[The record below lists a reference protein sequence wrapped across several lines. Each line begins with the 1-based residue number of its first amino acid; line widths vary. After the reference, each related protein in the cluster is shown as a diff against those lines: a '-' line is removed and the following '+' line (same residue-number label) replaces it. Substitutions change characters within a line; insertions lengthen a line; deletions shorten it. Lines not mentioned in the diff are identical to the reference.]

1 MLAVCNYPALEPE
14 FSPFLLS
21 SKNANMRDSS
31 SAVIFPRQ
39 VGIINRCHSSTSC
52 NGIGTIR
59 RYEFR
64 MRTGDGYC
72 GAMPPYKTSKEVRHL
87 RWSTSPRL
95 SSNMVREAHASKKK
109 AQMSMGIL
117 GCINYQYTF
126 NLHMSKYVFY
136 AYRHN
141 PHLYFCNSLC
151 IVFL

>member
-1 MLAVCNYPALEPE
+1 MIGYHLQYIPGYMLAVCNYPALEPE

-31 SAVIFPRQ
+31 SAVIFPRR

-52 NGIGTIR
+52 NGIGTIC

-109 AQMSMGIL
+109 GSNVHGHFRM
-117 GCINYQYTF
+117 YQLSIY
-126 NLHMSKYVFY
+126 
-136 AYRHN
+136 
-141 PHLYFCNSLC
+141 
-151 IVFL
+151 I